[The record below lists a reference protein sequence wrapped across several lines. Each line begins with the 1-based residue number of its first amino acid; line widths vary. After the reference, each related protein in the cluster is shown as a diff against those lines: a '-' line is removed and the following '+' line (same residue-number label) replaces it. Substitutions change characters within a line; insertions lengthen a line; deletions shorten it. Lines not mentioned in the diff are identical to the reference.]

1 MYVRM
6 YVYTYKCTDILY
18 PIYHKY
24 WTLLIIFIIPD
35 IARSSE
41 YLGGLGEGVVPQ
53 VVLSDLDM
61 SQSEVPLSP
70 AKTHVVWAPD
80 IQENTLFIGFH
91 GKTMIVYDKYRIW
104 KKKLCWYWIFVG
116 KREKKEHRWQTW
128 VFAGNTIIINST
140 SLYNDRP
147 SDFAVPSHLDP
158 FGNSYCGLMQCK
170 APWEIYLA
178 HGFSITPLLQ
188 VVCVRKA
195 FWHRI
200 RWIFF
205 SPRFTGHKRQRVP
218 ARFQM
223 ISVNACKCGTYMIE
237 IYQNKRLC
245 KGQRRQ
251 IATPKLRQISLES
264 KPTIVILVASGH
276 LIIFWG
282 YLICIYIYIHTVYVY
297 IYETIWI
304 SVYAR
309 TIETHHAM
317 AARNLRLNGMSWP
330 GRCRDS
336 LVNWHSYCKSPCLVG
351 KPWNGMELKWTKW
364 AIGHSP

>member
-158 FGNSYCGLMQCK
+158 FGNSYCGWCNAK
-170 APWEIYLA
+170 PHE
-178 HGFSITPLLQ
+178 
-188 VVCVRKA
+188 
-195 FWHRI
+195 
-200 RWIFF
+200 
-205 SPRFTGHKRQRVP
+205 RFTWHMV
-218 ARFQM
+218 FQLHLYCRWSASEKPSGTASGGFFFLRDLQAT
-223 ISVNACKCGTYMIE
+223 SVNG
-237 IYQNKRLC
+237 YQQDFRWS
-245 KGQRRQ
+245 Q
-251 IATPKLRQISLES
+251 
-264 KPTIVILVASGH
+264 
-276 LIIFWG
+276 
-282 YLICIYIYIHTVYVY
+282 
-297 IYETIWI
+297 
-304 SVYAR
+304 
-309 TIETHHAM
+309 
-317 AARNLRLNGMSWP
+317 
-330 GRCRDS
+330 
-336 LVNWHSYCKSPCLVG
+336 
-351 KPWNGMELKWTKW
+351 
-364 AIGHSP
+364 